1 MKLKSVSKIGDGQDG
16 AFWGDY
22 LFRFHADGRGQVWD
36 ARGLDTG
43 AQVLDLIAEFSVD
56 SADALVPHFNAVSFG
71 NEYFAPG
78 DEFPLLYANLYN
90 NYAKASDRR
99 EGTCCVYRIVRKE
112 RDFSMTLVQV
122 IRVGFARTPLWLSSE
137 LDVRPYGN
145 FVIDTE
151 KSLLHAFTMRDAD
164 RCTRFFSFRLPKLS
178 EGVMS
183 EELGVRLV
191 TLTESDIL
199 EQFDTEYHLFLQGA
213 CCHGGLIY
221 SSEGF
226 NVNTPPSLRVIDP
239 AGKKQL
245 HHTNLL
251 DLGVTTEAEW
261 IDFRGGQCYYC
272 DSPGTIY
279 QVDFEL

>member
-1 MKLKSVSKIGDGQDG
+1 MKLKYVSKIGDGQDG

-36 ARGLDTG
+36 AKGLDTG
-43 AQVLDLIAEFSVD
+43 AQTLDLIAEFSVD
-56 SADALVPHFNAVSFG
+56 PADPLVPHFNAVSFG

-90 NYAKASDRR
+90 NYAKAPDRQ
-99 EGTCCVYRIVRKE
+99 EGTCCVYRIQRQGRE
-112 RDFSMTLVQV
+112 FSMTLVQI

-137 LDVRPYGN
+137 SDIRPYGN

-164 RCTRFFSFRLPKLS
+164 RCTRYFSFRLPKLS
-178 EGVMS
+178 EGIMS
-183 EELGVRLV
+183 EEFGVRLV
-191 TLTESDIL
+191 TLTENDIL
-199 EQFDTEYHLFLQGA
+199 DQFDTEYHLFLQGA
-213 CCHGGLIY
+213 CCHEGLIY

-226 NVNTPPSLRVIDP
+226 NVDTPPSLRVIDP

-261 IDFRGGQCYYC
+261 IDFRSGQCYYC
-272 DSPGTIY
+272 DAHGTIY
-279 QVDFEL
+279 KVDFEL